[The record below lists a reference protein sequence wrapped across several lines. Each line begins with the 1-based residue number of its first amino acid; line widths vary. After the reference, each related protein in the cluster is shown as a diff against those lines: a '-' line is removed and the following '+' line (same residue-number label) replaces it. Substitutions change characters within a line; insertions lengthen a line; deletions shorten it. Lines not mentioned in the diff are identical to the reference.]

1 MDCVGLLLAETQM
14 PQVRCMGLRPGNQAT
29 VRSVRAPD
37 FTPTLPAP
45 KPFVRFFLQ
54 FVRQNLPNFNLPY
67 RIIPKCSVHGPI
79 GVATAQP
86 LAM

>member
-1 MDCVGLLLAETQM
+1 MPAFLLFGVAIGHQRDDVCNGMGSRPSLMDCVGLLLAETQM

-45 KPFVRFFLQ
+45 KPFVCFFLR
-54 FVRQNLPNFNLPY
+54 FVR
-67 RIIPKCSVHGPI
+67 
-79 GVATAQP
+79 
-86 LAM
+86 

>member
-45 KPFVRFFLQ
+45 KPFVCFFLR
-54 FVRQNLPNFNLPY
+54 FVR
-67 RIIPKCSVHGPI
+67 
-79 GVATAQP
+79 
-86 LAM
+86 